1 MGAVQGMRSS
11 TYQRY
16 VLEWTGSIVWM
27 KTICSLMLLFTSF
40 HLGFELGLWDFY
52 QTQNEFL
59 CGKIMKHDLQ

>member
-40 HLGFELGLWDFY
+40 HLGFELGLWDLFFSDSKRVSLWKNHE
-52 QTQNEFL
+52 T
-59 CGKIMKHDLQ
+59 